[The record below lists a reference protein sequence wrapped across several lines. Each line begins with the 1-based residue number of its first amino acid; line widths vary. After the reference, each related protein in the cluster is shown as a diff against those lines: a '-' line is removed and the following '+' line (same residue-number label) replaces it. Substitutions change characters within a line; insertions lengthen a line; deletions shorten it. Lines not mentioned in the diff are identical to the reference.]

1 MPEVA
6 ADDGSTTELAHR
18 AGILVSSASQ
28 HLSVPRRAG
37 LMVSRREANVVFH
50 SVTSLG
56 TDLLRGRQSS
66 PQQVCPDQ
74 Q

>member
-1 MPEVA
+1 M
-6 ADDGSTTELAHR
+6 L
-18 AGILVSSASQ
+18 ISSASQ
-28 HLSVPRRAG
+28 HLTVLRRAG
-37 LMVSRREANVVFH
+37 LMVSRREADVVFH
-50 SVTSLG
+50 AATPLG